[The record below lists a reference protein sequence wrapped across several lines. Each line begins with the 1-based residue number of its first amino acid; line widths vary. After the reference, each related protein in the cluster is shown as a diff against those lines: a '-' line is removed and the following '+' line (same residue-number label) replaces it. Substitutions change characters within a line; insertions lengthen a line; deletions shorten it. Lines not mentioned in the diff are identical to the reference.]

1 MPQRLLFLLCCS
13 FLAMDNCLQAQVKP
27 PEIRQFLPEKGIY
40 RFPAFNEGSVVFRN
54 GIASAAK
61 LNFNI
66 SLDEMHFISERG
78 DTLSVADP
86 ATISFISL
94 NGSRFYYDK
103 GYLETIDTTAADGV
117 LLAYRQV
124 LAAQQQRD
132 IGAYGITR
140 PQEGIR
146 RYRFYN
152 GNGQAYNVGGNDKI
166 TVTSRELYFFGDVF
180 GHFSKADRQYILQH
194 FNKQESAIKD
204 FLKAHHT
211 NFNRLED
218 LLALMQFCRELK

>member
-1 MPQRLLFLLCCS
+1 MPVRLFFFLCCC
-13 FLAMDNCLQAQVKP
+13 FLIGANCLQAQVKP
-27 PEIRQFLPEKGIY
+27 PAIRQFLPEKGVY

-54 GIASAAK
+54 GIVSAAR

-86 ATISFISL
+86 ATISFVNL

-103 GYLETIDTTAADGV
+103 GFLQTIDTAAANGI

-124 LAAQQQRD
+124 LSAQQQRD

-146 RYRFYN
+146 KYRFYN
-152 GNGQAYNVGGNDKI
+152 GNGQMYNIGGDDKI
-166 TVTSRELYFFGDVF
+166 TVTSRESYFFGDIY
-180 GHFSKADRQYILQH
+180 GHFSRADRQYILQH
-194 FNKQESAIKD
+194 FSQQEAVLKD
-204 FLKAHHT
+204 FIKAQHT
-211 NFNRLED
+211 NFNRLDD
-218 LLALMQFCRELK
+218 LLELMQFCRELK